1 MILVVEIVTTPTS
14 QQKNME
20 MPSMAEGE
28 SSFELVTRHPSLVTS
43 DTARQ

>member
-1 MILVVEIVTTPTS
+1 
-14 QQKNME
+14 
-20 MPSMAEGE
+20 MAEGE